1 MLREVNKAAVAAIGV
16 LLAAML
22 APASAQQVSQA
33 VAPGATAQSATNQSA
48 TAQPS
53 ARKASLTAPDTLTPD
68 LARGFIDELGQ
79 RTLGALQASGQTAE
93 QRTAELGLILL
104 DGVDFDTIAM
114 QTLGRQGRRT
124 DSKEFSEFATLFS
137 AYIIDMAVE
146 KFGTM
151 PINAYSVT
159 SASAM
164 PNGDVMVLTSIAST
178 NTINAGWRVR
188 MLPDGPKIV
197 DIVVDGYSMTTHFAG
212 QFQDWLS
219 KAGLDGLVSKMRNQT
234 KNSLS
239 LVVVR
244 AMRGQG

>member
-1 MLREVNKAAVAAIGV
+1 MLRGMRKAAFAAMG
-16 LLAAML
+16 LLAAGFMT
-22 APASAQQVSQA
+22 PVMGQQVSQA
-33 VAPGATAQSATNQSA
+33 VTPGGAPAATAQGTTNVSLGA
-48 TAQPS
+48 PS
-53 ARKASLTAPDTLTPD
+53 ALTQD
-68 LARGFIDELGQ
+68 LARAFIDELGQ
-79 RTLGALQASGQTAE
+79 RTLGALHSSGQTTE

-114 QTLGRQGRRT
+114 QTLGRYGRRG
-124 DSKEFSEFATLFS
+124 DSKEFGEFATLFS

-146 KFGTM
+146 KFGAM
-151 PINAYSVT
+151 PISAYSVT
-159 SASAM
+159 TTSM
-164 PNGDVMVLTSIAST
+164 LPNGDVMVNTSIAST

-188 MLPDGPKIV
+188 LLPGGPKIV
-197 DIVVDGYSMTTHFAG
+197 DIIVDGYSMTTHFAG

-244 AMRGQG
+244 AMRQQG